1 MRPVFCFSFLVCS
14 LPVNHFCKRNL
25 VLISCV
31 PPNFAKEDNPAI
43 LPSSPLRN
51 LENNTVEEVAV
62 MFRLVLGSK
71 KKKKNTSGDKSSN
84 GDSSL
89 FSHMVQFVSQSQE
102 NKELAHLAVQITARE
117 AIYTLQQID
126 ADMYRVELQKLQRDL
141 ANTVLHQ
148 VRIMQLRTEQFNDQ
162 RVQEATADVVVRQI
176 VDLAKK
182 KVSVNST
189 PLSAFGSLNVD
200 PESTQL
206 FRFDSSISNN
216 ITSSHSKSL
225 DLRDHSASS
234 STVVPPQSYIR
245 TVRNELV
252 HNKLFYVD
260 AESLDATMHEH
271 YGYVTMAPNSWTSK
285 EPTKEVLAKLRTFLD
300 HSAIAMMVFSWFK
313 SELSSSPISSKWT

>member
-71 KKKKNTSGDKSSN
+71 KKNNTSGDKSSN

>member
-1 MRPVFCFSFLVCS
+1 M
-14 LPVNHFCKRNL
+14 
-25 VLISCV
+25 
-31 PPNFAKEDNPAI
+31 
-43 LPSSPLRN
+43 
-51 LENNTVEEVAV
+51 
-62 MFRLVLGSK
+62 
-71 KKKKNTSGDKSSN
+71 
-84 GDSSL
+84 
-89 FSHMVQFVSQSQE
+89 
-102 NKELAHLAVQITARE
+102 
-117 AIYTLQQID
+117 
-126 ADMYRVELQKLQRDL
+126 ELQKLQRDF

-162 RVQEATADVVVRQI
+162 RVQEETADVVVRQI
-176 VDLAKK
+176 VDLAKR

-189 PLSAFGSLNVD
+189 PLSAFGSPNVD

-206 FRFDSSISNN
+206 FRFDSSISNT
-216 ITSSHSKSL
+216 TSSHSISV
-225 DLRDHSASS
+225 DLGDHSASS

-260 AESLDATMHEH
+260 SESLDATMHEH
-271 YGYVTMAPNSWTSK
+271 YGYVTMALNSWTSK

>member
-1 MRPVFCFSFLVCS
+1 MRPVFCFAFLVCS

-31 PPNFAKEDNPAI
+31 SPNFAKEDNPAI

-51 LENNTVEEVAV
+51 LENNTVEGVVV

-71 KKKKNTSGDKSSN
+71 KKKNTSGDNSSN
-84 GDSSL
+84 GDSSS
-89 FSHMVQFVSQSQE
+89 FSHMVQFVSQNQE

-162 RVQEATADVVVRQI
+162 RVQEATADVVVRQQI
-176 VDLAKK
+176 VDLAKR

-189 PLSAFGSLNVD
+189 PLSAFGSPNVD

-206 FRFDSSISNN
+206 FRFDSSISN
-216 ITSSHSKSL
+216 ITSSHSISV
-225 DLRDHSASS
+225 DLGDHSTSS

-313 SELSSSPISSKWT
+313 SELSSSSPISSKWT